1 MNVVLLLLG
10 LYSRHLKAN
19 SKTLMGK
26 TQRIENYRGSQNV
39 SSYSAYMV
47 TGVTAVNLDSLLRLQ
62 WNYISIWLS
71 ENVDWIEIFSLS
83 WTKELFLL
91 HRRRKKIHHS
101 LFPYGPASL
110 HKCESFSESDCDIIV
125 CLPFKVNS
133 FNLFT
138 ISYYFLSPP
147 LKWSFLLPLFW
158 GVRYY
163 QLIWRVSPPFISYH
177 SRFSNCN
184 F

>member
-19 SKTLMGK
+19 SKSLMSK

-71 ENVDWIEIFSLS
+71 ENVDRIEIFSLS

-91 HRRRKKIHHS
+91 HRRRKKYITHFFLMVLLLCTNVSPSVNLIVTLLSAFHLKSILSICS
-101 LFPYGPASL
+101 LFHTTFSL
-110 HKCESFSESDCDIIV
+110 LLSSDHFFYLFSDEWGII
-125 CLPFKVNS
+125 N
-133 FNLFT
+133 
-138 ISYYFLSPP
+138 
-147 LKWSFLLPLFW
+147 
-158 GVRYY
+158 
-163 QLIWRVSPPFISYH
+163 
-177 SRFSNCN
+177 
-184 F
+184 